1 MVKAFGILKDNLPEE
16 EIKIGNGVIINR
28 YPQKL
33 WLATD
38 LVALPMWAL

>member
-38 LVALPMWAL
+38 LVALPMWVI